1 MKSISIFLLALFS
14 LSTIRVSAIDTNET
28 LGEKILNATSVQEI
42 DNLLNDYHNIDSEP
56 ATATTA
62 LGISPLS
69 VPSDWMLLS
78 NYSNGGTVYLNNFTG
93 SKGLGYNLYKKIVY
107 LNATETLFL
116 LDAMTDTTVLT
127 ILRDHVS
134 GTISGAIATKIATA
148 LGVPTVRAAFLIGLP
163 IAFLY
168 GAVASGKAASLKR
181 AITTAGGGKVR
192 YDMYFMIQLLP
203 SKTTYMTEYSPWIG
217 NKIYVPRYYS
227 EVGYKPGVIDMK

>member
-107 LNATETLFL
+107 LNP
-116 LDAMTDTTVLT
+116 D
-127 ILRDHVS
+127 
-134 GTISGAIATKIATA
+134 
-148 LGVPTVRAAFLIGLP
+148 
-163 IAFLY
+163 
-168 GAVASGKAASLKR
+168 
-181 AITTAGGGKVR
+181 
-192 YDMYFMIQLLP
+192 
-203 SKTTYMTEYSPWIG
+203 YST
-217 NKIYVPRYYS
+217 N
-227 EVGYKPGVIDMK
+227 